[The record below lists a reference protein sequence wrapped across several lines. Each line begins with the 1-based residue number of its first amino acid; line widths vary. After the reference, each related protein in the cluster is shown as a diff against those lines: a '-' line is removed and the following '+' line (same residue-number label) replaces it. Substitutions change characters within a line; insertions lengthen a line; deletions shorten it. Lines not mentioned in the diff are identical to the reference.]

1 VSLFFFNRSREDDEV
16 ARAIALSLTEKEK
29 SSANEK
35 AVSKKTEDV
44 NQITPAPE
52 PPPGFKKKQDNVSET
67 DFPTFVKA
75 PETVT
80 VSSGPSL
87 PYRNVA
93 GGIIKQENFPAL
105 SGSSSSQESKPV
117 GPPPGFGKKTK
128 PISMAAKPQTE
139 TKESFVLK
147 LRRLLGD
154 NDNFEQ
160 FKIWSS
166 DFRMEKLT
174 AEEYENNC
182 LKLFGK
188 TQWSDVFDDL
198 VATFPDKKGRE
209 NLIKAHHSHTIK
221 SSHYSATKK
230 SKQHRGNHQPPSTWG
245 RCSHVGDHM
254 SDESYPPLCGS
265 ASSRAPVPVKWGHKL
280 SVK

>member
-1 VSLFFFNRSREDDEV
+1 MIFFNRSREEDEV
-16 ARAIALSLTEKEK
+16 ARAIALSLTAKEK

-35 AVSKKTEDV
+35 AVAKKTEDI

-52 PPPGFKKKQDNVSET
+52 PPLGFKKKQDNFSET
-67 DFPTFVKA
+67 DFPTFVKT

-87 PYRNVA
+87 PYRNVV
-93 GGIIKQENFPAL
+93 GGIIKQGSFPAL

-117 GPPPGFGKKTK
+117 CPPPGFGKKTK
-128 PISMAAKPQTE
+128 QNSMAAKPQPE

-154 NDNFEQ
+154 DDNFEQ

-174 AEEYENNC
+174 AEEYENSC
-182 LKLFGK
+182 RKLFGE
-188 TQWSDVFDDL
+188 TQWSNVFDEL
-198 VATFPDKKGRE
+198 VATFPDKKGRD
-209 NLIKAHHSHTIK
+209 NLIKAHHPHNIK
-221 SSHYSATKK
+221 STATKK
-230 SKQHRGNHQPPSTWG
+230 SKQRRGDHQPLSAWG
-245 RCSHVGDHM
+245 RGSHVEDHM
-254 SDESYPPLCGS
+254 SDEWYPPLCGS
-265 ASSRAPVPVKWGHKL
+265 ARSRAPAPVKWGHKL